1 MTEKEHKQLTFWAAE
16 CAGHVLYIFEE
27 YSKDARPRNAIEA
40 AKAWSRGEIKIGE
53 ARKFAFAAHAA
64 ARETNN
70 LNAKAAARAAGHAA
84 ATAHVS
90 THAKYAAQYAIKAAF
105 DKEMELNWQK
115 LQLPVNLIQYVNF
128 EESIFSNQKT

>member
-16 CAGHVLYIFEE
+16 CAGHVLYIFEQN
-27 YSKDARPRNAIEA
+27 SKDARPRNAIEA

-115 LQLPVNLIQYVNF
+115 SLTPEKLMQFVNF
-128 EESIFSNQKT
+128 EESIFSDQKT

>member
-16 CAGHVLYIFEE
+16 CAGHVLYIFEQN
-27 YSKDARPRNAIEA
+27 SKDTRPRNAIEA

-70 LNAKAAARAAGHAA
+70 LNAKAAARSAGHAA
-84 ATAHVS
+84 ATAHVP
-90 THAKYAAQYAIKAAF
+90 THAKYAAKYAIKAAF

-115 LQLPVNLIQYVNF
+115 SLTPEKLMQYVNF
-128 EESIFSNQKT
+128 EKSIISDQKT

>member
-1 MTEKEHKQLTFWAAE
+1 MTENEHKLLASWAAE
-16 CAGHVLYIFEE
+16 CANHVLNIFEE
-27 YSKDARPRNAIEA
+27 NSKDFRPRNAIEA
-40 AKAWSRGEIKIGE
+40 AKAWCTGEIKIGE

-115 LQLPVNLIQYVNF
+115 LQLPVNLMQYVNF
-128 EESIFSNQKT
+128 

>member
-16 CAGHVLYIFEE
+16 CADHVLYIFEE
-27 YSKDARPRNAIEA
+27 YNKDVRPRNAIEA

-64 ARETNN
+64 ARETDN
-70 LNAKAAARAAGHAA
+70 LNAKAAARSAGHAA

-90 THAKYAAQYAIKAAF
+90 THAKYAAQYAIKSAF
-105 DKEMELNWQK
+105 VKEMELNWQK
-115 LQLPVNLIQYVNF
+115 LQLPVNLTQYVNF
-128 EESIFSNQKT
+128 